1 MNKTDIP
8 TAVPLDTATRL
19 AIERTRVAYE
29 RTVMSSVRTASS
41 LITFG
46 FTIYK
51 FFQFDMPGKEAQST
65 ATDLLGP
72 RELGITM
79 IIMGLA
85 SLLFG
90 WIEYQRDIRSLRV
103 LYPEMPSSTS
113 GVISAMIAMLG
124 IVLLFVTVIRG

>member
-1 MNKTDIP
+1 MNKTDLP
-8 TAVPLDTATRL
+8 SALPLDTPTRL

-51 FFQFDMPGKEAQST
+51 FFQFDIPGKAPRGL
-65 ATDLLGP
+65 AADLLGP

-90 WIEYQRDIRSLRV
+90 WLEYQRDIKSLRI
-103 LYPEMPSSTS
+103 LYPEMPNSTS
-113 GVISAMIAMLG
+113 GVITAMIAMLG
-124 IVLLFVTVIRG
+124 VVLLIVTIVRG

>member
-1 MNKTDIP
+1 MNKTDLSS
-8 TAVPLDTATRL
+8 ALPLDTPTRL

-51 FFQFDMPGKEAQST
+51 FFQFEIPGKAPRGL
-65 ATDLLGP
+65 AVDLLGP

-85 SLLFG
+85 SLFFG
-90 WIEYQRDIRSLRV
+90 WIEYRRDVKSLRV
-103 LYPEMPSSTS
+103 LYPDMPSSTS
-113 GVISAMIAMLG
+113 GVIAAMLAVLG
-124 IVLLFVTVIRG
+124 VVLLIVTVIRG

>member
-29 RTVMSSVRTASS
+29 RTVMSSVRTAAS

-51 FFQFDMPGKEAQST
+51 FFQFEVPGKPPRSLA
-65 ATDLLGP
+65 ADLLGP

-90 WIEYQRDIRSLRV
+90 WIEYQRDVKSLRV
-103 LYPEMPSSTS
+103 LYPEMPNSTS
-113 GVISAMIAMLG
+113 GVITAMIAVLG
-124 IVLLFVTVIRG
+124 VVLLIVTVIRG